1 MLWPGCWC
9 GRLPGECRRGPL
21 PNPVHTISLR
31 RQFTNVLALG
41 LITVGALIV
50 TVPLFLILGTV
61 VYRGIGELN
70 WTFLSHIPNGPG
82 EPGGGMANAIV
93 GSVVLLG
100 VASVIG
106 VPLGIGA
113 GVFLAEYGRNK
124 WGNIVR
130 FTADVLNGVPSIVI
144 GLTAYA
150 LVVVVQRHFSML
162 AGSVALGIMMIP
174 TISRTTEEVLLLVP
188 QSIREAA
195 LGLGI
200 PKWRTILSVVLRTAS
215 AGIVTSIMLA
225 FARIAG
231 ETAPLMFT
239 AFGNQYWNMKL
250 NQPTASM
257 PLQIYTYASMPYDQA
272 RQQAWTGALVLI
284 SMIMLTV
291 IFVRFLAS
299 RGTIKG
305 AS

>member
-1 MLWPGCWC
+1 M
-9 GRLPGECRRGPL
+9 
-21 PNPVHTISLR
+21 R
-31 RQFTNVLALG
+31 RQFSNGLALG
-41 LITVGALIV
+41 LITLAALVV

-61 VYRGIGELN
+61 IFRGIGELN
-70 WTFLSHIPNGPG
+70 WAFLTQIPKPVG
-82 EPGGGMANAIV
+82 EEGGGMANAIA
-93 GSVVLLG
+93 GSIALLG
-100 VASVIG
+100 VASLIG

-150 LVVVVQRHFSML
+150 LVVVVQKHFSLL

-174 TISRTTEEVLLLVP
+174 TICRTTEEVLLLVP

-200 PKWRTILSVVLRTAS
+200 PRWRTIVSVVLRTAS

-231 ETAPLMFT
+231 ETAPLVFT
-239 AFGNQYWNMKL
+239 AFGNMYWNMKL
-250 NQPTASM
+250 NQPTAAL
-257 PLQIYTYASMPYDQA
+257 PLQIYTYAVMPYDQA
-272 RQQAWTGALVLI
+272 HRQAWTGALVLI
-284 SMIMLTV
+284 SMIMITV
-291 IFVRFLAS
+291 ILFRFIAS
-299 RGTIKG
+299 RGAIKE

>member
-1 MLWPGCWC
+1 MLNSL
-9 GRLPGECRRGPL
+9 R
-21 PNPVHTISLR
+21 NISLR
-31 RQFTNVLALG
+31 RRLSNGLALS
-41 LITVGALIV
+41 LITLAALVV

-61 VYRGIGELN
+61 IYRGASGLNWAFFTQIPKPIGEL
-70 WTFLSHIPNGPG
+70 
-82 EPGGGMANAIV
+82 GGGMANAIG
-93 GSVVLLG
+93 GSIMLLG
-100 VASVIG
+100 AASLIG
-106 VPLGIGA
+106 VPMGVGA

-144 GLTAYA
+144 GMTVYA
-150 LVVVVQRHFSML
+150 LVVVVQKHFSLL
-162 AGSVALGIMMIP
+162 AGSVALGIIMIP

-200 PKWRTILSVVLRTAS
+200 PRWRTILSVVLRTAS

-231 ETAPLMFT
+231 ETAPLLFT
-239 AFGNQYWNMKL
+239 ALGNQYWNTNL
-250 NQPTASM
+250 NQPTAAL
-257 PLQIYTYASMPYDQA
+257 PLQIYVYSQMPYDQA
-272 RQQAWTGALVLI
+272 HQQAWTGALVLI

-291 IFVRFLAS
+291 IVFRFIAS

>member
-1 MLWPGCWC
+1 LHR
-9 GRLPGECRRGPL
+9 RLING
-21 PNPVHTISLR
+21 
-31 RQFTNVLALG
+31 LALG
-41 LITVGALIV
+41 LIALAMLLV

-61 VYRGIGELN
+61 ISRGISGLNLAFFTQLPKPIGE
-70 WTFLSHIPNGPG
+70 T
-82 EPGGGMANAIV
+82 GGGMVNAIA
-93 GSVVLLG
+93 GSVMLLL
-100 VASVIG
+100 VASLIG

-113 GVFLAEYGRNK
+113 GVYLAEYGRNK

-150 LVVVVQRHFSML
+150 LVVVTQKHFSLL

-174 TISRTTEEVLLLVP
+174 TICRTTEEVLLLVP
-188 QSIREAA
+188 QSIREA
-195 LGLGI
+195 
-200 PKWRTILSVVLRTAS
+200 VVARTAS
-215 AGIVTSIMLA
+215 AGIATSIMLA

-239 AFGNQYWNMKL
+239 ALGNQYWSKNL
-250 NQPTASM
+250 NQPTAAL
-257 PLQIYTYASMPYDQA
+257 PLQIFAYAVMPYDEA
-272 RQQAWTGALVLI
+272 HRQAWTGALVLI
-284 SMIMLTV
+284 GLIMLTV
-291 IFVRFLAS
+291 IVFRFVAS

>member
-1 MLWPGCWC
+1 L
-9 GRLPGECRRGPL
+9 LKPL
-21 PNPVHTISLR
+21 PVVSLKR
-31 RQFTNVLALG
+31 RLSNGVALG
-41 LITVGALIV
+41 LITLAALIV

-61 VYRGIGELN
+61 LYRGMGQLN
-70 WTFLSHIPNGPG
+70 WTFLTHIPNGPG
-82 EPGGGMANAIV
+82 EEGGGMANAI
-93 GSVVLLG
+93 GGTMMLLG
-100 VASVIG
+100 LASVIG

-113 GVFLAEYGRNK
+113 GVFLAEYGRNRFGK
-124 WGNIVR
+124 IIR

-150 LVVVVQRHFSML
+150 LVVVPQKHFSML
-162 AGSVALGIMMIP
+162 AGSIGLGIMMVP

-200 PKWRTILSVVLRTAS
+200 PRWRTILSVVLRTAS

-239 AFGNQYWNMKL
+239 AFGNQYWNMKI
-250 NQPTASM
+250 NQPTASL
-257 PLQIYTYASMPYDQA
+257 PLQIFSYAIMPYDQA
-272 RQQAWTGALVLI
+272 HAQAWTGALVLI
-284 SMIMLTV
+284 SIIMVTV
-291 IFVRFLAS
+291 ILFRFIVS
-299 RGTIKG
+299 RGMIKG

>member
-1 MLWPGCWC
+1 
-9 GRLPGECRRGPL
+9 LPSSLR
-21 PNPVHTISLR
+21 TISLR
-31 RQFTNVLALG
+31 RRFSNGLALG
-41 LITVGALIV
+41 LITLAALVV

-61 VYRGIGELN
+61 IYRGSGELN
-70 WTFLSHIPNGPG
+70 WAFLTQIPKPVG
-82 EPGGGMANAIV
+82 EIGGGMANAI
-93 GSVVLLG
+93 GGTIALLG
-100 VASVIG
+100 VASLIG
-106 VPLGIGA
+106 VPLGVGA

-144 GLTAYA
+144 GMTVYA
-150 LVVVVQRHFSML
+150 LVVVVQKHFSLL

-200 PKWRTILSVVLRTAS
+200 PRWRTIISVVLRTAS
-215 AGIVTSIMLA
+215 SGIVTSIMLA

-239 AFGNQYWNMKL
+239 AFGNSYWSKSL
-250 NQPTASM
+250 NQPVAAL
-257 PLQIYTYASMPYDQA
+257 PLQIFTYAVMPYDQA
-272 RQQAWTGALVLI
+272 HRQAWTGALVLI
-284 SMIMLTV
+284 TMIMLTV
-291 IFVRFLAS
+291 ILFRYLAS
-299 RGTIKG
+299 RGSIKG

>member
-1 MLWPGCWC
+1 MPKTLHTTSLPR
-9 GRLPGECRRGPL
+9 RLS
-21 PNPVHTISLR
+21 NWT
-31 RQFTNVLALG
+31 ALG
-41 LITVGALIV
+41 LITLAALIV

-61 VYRGIGELN
+61 VVRGIGGLN
-70 WTFLSHIPNGPG
+70 WAFFTQIPKPIG
-82 EPGGGMANAIV
+82 EEGGGMANAIV
-93 GSVVLLG
+93 GSIMLLAL
-100 VASVIG
+100 ASVIG

-124 WGNIVR
+124 FGNMVR
-130 FTADVLNGVPSIVI
+130 FTADVLNGVPSVVI
-144 GLTAYA
+144 GMTAWA
-150 LVVVVQRHFSML
+150 LVVVTQKHFSL
-162 AGSVALGIMMIP
+162 FAGSVALGIMMIP

-231 ETAPLMFT
+231 ESAPLMFT
-239 AFGNQYWNMKL
+239 AFGNEFWSLNP
-250 NQPTASM
+250 NQPIASM
-257 PLQIYTYASMPYDQA
+257 PLQIYKYAIMPYEQA
-272 RQQAWTGALVLI
+272 HQQAWTAALVLI
-284 SMIMLTV
+284 SMIVFTV
-291 IFVRFLAS
+291 TVFRFIVG
-299 RGTIKG
+299 RGAIKG